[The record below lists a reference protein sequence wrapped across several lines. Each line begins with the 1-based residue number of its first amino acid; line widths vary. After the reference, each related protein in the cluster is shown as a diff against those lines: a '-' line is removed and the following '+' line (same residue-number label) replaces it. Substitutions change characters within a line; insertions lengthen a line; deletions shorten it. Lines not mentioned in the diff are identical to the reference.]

1 MGNQES
7 GLTTSSYIIKKKN
20 IKQKNINNIQKSQN
34 QQVQYQQHHQ
44 HHQQNQNQQIQ
55 QIQYQQHHQQ
65 NQNQQIQ
72 YQQIQYQQ
80 HHQQNQNQQKQD
92 INFKKEYMDDSE
104 FKNANSLL
112 IKRNM
117 LPDIYKDKDYIN
129 LYPTNSN
136 NELSNPKKNF
146 DDIKFTPYNFNE
158 EISTYKDSINNE
170 RVEFEKNEKKNREIF
185 EKNEKKKYDYLKDQ
199 IDLFEKKYNPWEI
212 LNLQNYDY
220 NIDNIKKAYKKNA
233 LKFHPDRAGEKYKD
247 RFQLITQSY
256 IYLLRKAEEN
266 NSVNIKINKKV
277 EKAEYEDNINEKVE
291 NIYIDKDKFNINQ
304 FNKIFE
310 EYKIP
315 SSFDKGYS
323 NLMKE
328 QLSDND
334 EEIFGK
340 KFNNDIFNAHFDKI
354 KDNKRSTDI
363 IEYNEPN
370 ALDSSINNS
379 NQMFLGLED
388 IDDFGSM
395 NNNNLSYTD
404 YKKAH
409 VDETLLID
417 INKVKYKTYN
427 SIDQLENDR
436 SNISYIPDNREKERY
451 EYLEKKKIEE
461 DNLRLFQQRNY
472 DNIIKNQYDKLNQ
485 RLIINK

>member
-7 GLTTSSYIIKKKN
+7 GLTTSSYIIKKKI
-20 IKQKNINNIQKSQN
+20 IKQKNINNTQQNNIKQNNTQQNNTQQNNTQQNNIQKNKYQQN
-34 QQVQYQQHHQ
+34 KYQQQNQYQQNNIPY
-44 HHQQNQNQQIQ
+44 QNNV
-55 QIQYQQHHQQ
+55 
-65 NQNQQIQ
+65 
-72 YQQIQYQQ
+72 
-80 HHQQNQNQQKQD
+80 QQKQEN
-92 INFKKEYMDDSE
+92 INFKKEYMDDIE
-104 FKNANSLL
+104 FKNTNSLL

-117 LPDIYKDKDYIN
+117 LSDIYKDKDYIN

-136 NELSNPKKNF
+136 NELSNPKKKF

-158 EISTYKDSINNE
+158 EISTYKDSLSNE
-170 RVEFEKNEKKNREIF
+170 RVEFEKIEKENREKFEKK
-185 EKNEKKKYDYLKDQ
+185 EKKKYEYLKNQ
-199 IDLFEKKYNPWEI
+199 VELFEKEYNPWEI

-266 NSVNIKINKKV
+266 DNVNIKINKRV
-277 EKAEYEDNINEKVE
+277 EKADYEDNINEKVE

-328 QLSDND
+328 KLNDND

-451 EYLEKKKIEE
+451 EYLEQKKIEE

-472 DNIIKNQYDKLNQ
+472 DSIIQNQYDKLNQ